1 MKFVVTF
8 FIGKLFPGR
17 DGGGILDSLVR
28 SLGGDSRYG
37 IPSMDLANVGEFD
50 GFDDLTFGSE
60 GGRIKSSGFLGFDH
74 RVLD

>member
-1 MKFVVTF
+1 M
-8 FIGKLFPGR
+8 
-17 DGGGILDSLVR
+17 DSLVR